1 MEKLARF
8 IHRQFLWLVLGSYAL
23 AAVWPAVGLWIRE
36 AAVGQF
42 AISNEEIR
50 LTFPV
55 LLLAILLW
63 NAGLGVHAGELRH
76 ILRNPR
82 ALLSGLLANLIL
94 PLAFIFA
101 IGQLM
106 RLWHNPDET
115 QNILVGLALIAA
127 MPIAGSST
135 AWSQK
140 TNGNMVLSV
149 GLVLL
154 STLLSPL
161 TTPVALHSV
170 GFMTTGDY
178 SEDLHELAATGTG
191 IFLGLFV
198 VVPLMLGILTRCV
211 TGKAWL
217 AMANPHLKL
226 VNVVVLLLLLYTNA
240 STSLPQAVSV
250 PDWDFLAV
258 MLAIVMGLCLVTFG
272 FGWVLGH
279 LLKTNTAERTSL
291 MYGLGMNNNGT
302 GLVLASMALPA
313 HPMVMLPIILYNL
326 VQHLAAGVVDFVI
339 CRKPALQ
346 RALVAG
352 E

>member
-1 MEKLARF
+1 MEVMARF
-8 IHRQFLWLVLGSYAL
+8 IHRQFLWLILGSYAL
-23 AAVWPAVGLWIRE
+23 AALWPAAGLWIRE
-36 AAVGQF
+36 VPVGHF
-42 AISNEEIR
+42 AIFNDTIKLS
-50 LTFPV
+50 FPV
-55 LLLAILLW
+55 LLLAVLLW
-63 NAGLGVHAGELRH
+63 NAALGVEAGELRH
-76 ILRNPR
+76 IIRDPR
-82 ALLSGLLANLIL
+82 ALVSGLAANLVL

-106 RLWHNPDET
+106 RLWHNPEET

-140 TNGNMVLSV
+140 TNGSMVLSV

-161 TTPVALHSV
+161 TTPIALHSV

-178 SEDLHELAATGTG
+178 SEDLHELATTGTG

-198 VVPLMLGILTRCV
+198 VAPSVLGIAMRFVLGTAR
-211 TGKAWL
+211 L
-217 AMANPHLKL
+217 AKANPYLKL
-226 VNVVVLLLLLYTNA
+226 VNSIVLLLLLYTNA
-240 STSLPQAVSV
+240 STSLPQAVTM

-258 MLAIVMGLCLVTFG
+258 MLVIVMGMCLVSFG
-272 FGWVLGH
+272 SGWVLAH
-279 LLKTNTAERTSL
+279 LLKTSSAERTSL

-326 VQHLAAGVVDFVI
+326 VQHLAAGVIDFSI

-346 RALVAG
+346 G
-352 E
+352 G